1 MDGNSSAACG
11 IRMNPVHPWL
21 LLIASN
27 QCAGLNRSPPRRYPA
42 AQSLMNE
49 PAKSPL
55 PLRRIQEVAS
65 DLGLSP
71 DVLLPH
77 GHYIA
82 KIPVGELAARQNQPD
97 GKLILVTAMTPTP
110 QGEGKTTTTI
120 GIADALRRLGHKT
133 MFCLREPSLGPYF
146 GIKGG
151 GTGAGLAQVMPAEDI
166 NLHFV
171 GDMYSVEKANNLLSA
186 MLDNH
191 LQHGNPLGIDPRR
204 IVLRRVIDLND
215 RALRD
220 IFIGLGGVK
229 HGVPRRDGFNI
240 TPASEVMAILC
251 LARDYTD
258 LGERF
263 GRMVVGFDSK
273 GRPVQAGEIK
283 AVGAMQVL
291 MRDAI
296 HPNLVQSMEGTP
308 AFVHGGPFAN
318 IAQGTNTALATRLA
332 LKLADYVVT
341 EAGFATELGAE
352 KFFDIKCRA
361 SGLKPAAA
369 VIVVTAKA
377 VAYHGGSSPS
387 GGLGNLAKHIE
398 NIRVFGLEPVVG
410 INRFSNDSPA
420 DLKRIVDFCE
430 KQGVDAAV
438 ADHYSR
444 GGAGAVELAQAVVR
458 CVARNR
464 RRKFRFA
471 YPLDWPIGRK
481 IERVAK
487 ALYGADGVDYDRSA
501 ETDMDLLQRHGFD
514 QLPICVAKT
523 AMSLSDDASLRGRP
537 KGFRLNVNEL
547 RLAAGAG
554 FVVVICGNIVTMPGL
569 PREPSAAR
577 IVVQPDGTATGLS

>member
-1 MDGNSSAACG
+1 MK
-11 IRMNPVHPWL
+11 
-21 LLIASN
+21 
-27 QCAGLNRSPPRRYPA
+27 
-42 AQSLMNE
+42 E
-49 PAKSPL
+49 PAQPSL
-55 PLRRIQEVAS
+55 PPHRIQDVAS
-65 DLGLSP
+65 DLGLPP

-82 KIPVGELAARQNQPD
+82 KIPVSELAARQDQPD
-97 GKLILVTAMTPTP
+97 GRLILITAMTPTP
-110 QGEGKTTTTI
+110 QGEGKTTTTV
-120 GIADALRRLGHKT
+120 GLSDALRRLGQKT

-146 GIKGG
+146 GMKGG
-151 GTGAGLAQVMPAEDI
+151 GTGAGRAQVMPAEDI

-251 LARDYTD
+251 LARDYAD

-263 GRMVVGFDSK
+263 SRMVVGFDSK
-273 GRPVQAGEIK
+273 GRPVQASEIK

-352 KFFDIKCRA
+352 KFFDIKCR
-361 SGLKPAAA
+361 SNGLKPAAA

-377 VAYHGGSSPS
+377 VAYHGGAS

-398 NIRVFGLEPVVG
+398 NIRAFGIEPVVG
-410 INRFSNDSPA
+410 INRFADDKPA
-420 DLKRIVDFCE
+420 DLKRIVNFCE
-430 KQGVDAAV
+430 KQGVEAAV
-438 ADHYSR
+438 ADHYFE
-444 GGAGAVELAQAVVR
+444 GGAGAVELAGAVVR
-458 CVARNR
+458 CVERNR

-471 YPLDWPIGRK
+471 YPLELSLEKK
-481 IERVAK
+481 IERLARL
-487 ALYGADGVDYDRSA
+487 LYGADGVDFDRSA

-514 QLPICVAKT
+514 RLPICVAKT

-569 PREPSAAR
+569 PKEPSAAR
-577 IVVQPDGTATGLS
+577 IQVLPDGRATGLS